1 MSESKLTSDKHPRL
15 KNLGD
20 KAGSRNFNKKGQPAP
35 EAKKAGW
42 LRKKKGQELARAI
55 LELSFKG
62 AKNSELR
69 KQMAEYYG
77 ITEAEITVEMM
88 GLFRQAEKMIGKAD
102 TPAFKAVMER
112 AHGAPQQQIEV
123 TGDII
128 RVKFEEENGD
138 NISPAPKDNQ

>member
-1 MSESKLTSDKHPRL
+1 METPTKPSKKVNFKGKENTKPFSG
-15 KNLGD
+15 KN
-20 KAGSRNFNKKGQPAP
+20 QPDP
-35 EAKKAGW
+35 NQKKAGW

-112 AHGAPQQQIEV
+112 AHGAPKQEIEQ
-123 TGDII
+123 TGEQHIKITREII
-128 RVKFEEENGD
+128 SK
-138 NISPAPKDNQ
+138 